1 MKLKLE
7 WNDID
12 RFTSHT
18 CQSIIHLHDEAEA
31 IYKKYKRLH
40 DFELYLTNTL
50 RRDGEIS
57 MDEVDR
63 ARAMLDHCP
72 EMTVGEI
79 FHEVFP
85 YSPARPQ

>member
-1 MKLKLE
+1 MNLK

-18 CQSIIHLHDEAEA
+18 CQAMIHLHDEAEA
-31 IYKKYKRLH
+31 IYRKYQRLH
-40 DFELYLTNTL
+40 DFELYLTNEL
-50 RRDGEIS
+50 RKQGEITR
-57 MDEVDR
+57 EQVEQ

-85 YSPARPQ
+85 YRGARPQ

>member
-1 MKLKLE
+1 MNLK

-12 RFTSHT
+12 YFTSYT
-18 CQSIIHLHDEAEA
+18 CQSMIHLHDEAEA
-31 IYKKYKRLH
+31 IYKKYQRLH

-57 MDEVDR
+57 MSEVDR

-85 YSPARPQ
+85 YKPARPQ

>member
-1 MKLKLE
+1 MNLI

-18 CQSIIHLHDEAEA
+18 CQSMIHLHDEAEA
-31 IYKKYKRLH
+31 IYRKYQRLH

-50 RRDGEIS
+50 RRESEITR
-57 MDEVDR
+57 EQVEQ

-85 YSPARPQ
+85 YKGARPQ

>member
-1 MKLKLE
+1 MKLN

-18 CQSIIHLHDEAEA
+18 CQTMIHLRDEAEE

-40 DFELYLTNTL
+40 DFELYLTNAL

-57 MDEVDR
+57 MDKIDR
-63 ARAMLDHCP
+63 ARAMLSYCP
-72 EMTVGEI
+72 EMTVEEI

-85 YSPARPQ
+85 YNPAQPQ

>member
-1 MKLKLE
+1 MNLN

-18 CQSIIHLHDEAEA
+18 CQTMIHLHNEAEA
-31 IYKKYKRLH
+31 IYKKYKRMH
-40 DFELYLTNTL
+40 DFELYLTNVL

-63 ARAMLDHCP
+63 AHAMLDHCP

-85 YSPARPQ
+85 YKPARPQ

>member
-1 MKLKLE
+1 MNLK

-12 RFTSHT
+12 YFTSHT
-18 CQSIIHLHDEAEA
+18 CQSMIHLHDEAEE
-31 IYKKYKRLH
+31 IYKQYKRLH
-40 DFELYLTNTL
+40 DFELYLTNEL
-50 RRDGEIS
+50 RRQGEITT
-57 MDEVDR
+57 DEVDR

-85 YSPARPQ
+85 YKGARPQ

>member
-1 MKLKLE
+1 MNLN

-18 CQSIIHLHDEAEA
+18 CQSMIHLHNEAEE
-31 IYKKYKRLH
+31 IYRKYKRMH

-50 RRDGEIS
+50 RRDGEIAQK
-57 MDEVDR
+57 DVDM

-72 EMTVGEI
+72 EMTVSEI

-85 YSPARPQ
+85 YKPARPQ

>member
-1 MKLKLE
+1 MNLK

-18 CQSIIHLHDEAEA
+18 CQSMIHLHDEAEG
-31 IYKKYKRLH
+31 IYRQYKRLH
-40 DFELYLTNTL
+40 DFELYLTNEL
-50 RRDGEIS
+50 RKQGEITR
-57 MDEVDR
+57 EQVDR
-63 ARAMLDHCP
+63 ARALLDHCP

-85 YSPARPQ
+85 YKLPRP